1 MQVLIAPEGQPTSDR
16 RLLEPGSLTWRDSIP
31 LMFTD
36 RATHGPGSNT
46 PETVLVGNV
55 TDMRRETIDGVTW
68 IVGTATYDSDEEARE
83 AERLATDGTLASVSL
98 DGAAAESIV
107 EVTGVDEFGDP
118 VDWLERV
125 TSMEIVGVTQVPMP
139 AFAGARLVTDTEFA
153 TLRPPRPTDLN
164 VGLVAAG
171 TWRPPRAWFEMPEP
185 EAPTPL
191 TVLPNGQFYGHAAN
205 GWNQCHVGF
214 QDACV
219 TPPPSPTGYAR
230 FNRRT
235 IICEDGS
242 EIAAGNVTMGIGH
255 ADLRMSAQAASQ
267 HYDHTDSIVGYGRM
281 IDGKIAPWVC
291 GAIRPDLP
299 ADRVEQFARVGLSGD
314 WRDLGNGLAMGA
326 CLADPGE
333 GFSVLRA
340 LVASG
345 VPQALVASGPQPLSR
360 DDMVAQ
366 ALSLLVREVGE
377 LRAELAD
384 VRRPVMLE
392 RAKSIAA
399 SIV

>member
-1 MQVLIAPEGQPTSDR
+1 
-16 RLLEPGSLTWRDSIP
+16 
-31 LMFTD
+31 
-36 RATHGPGSNT
+36 
-46 PETVLVGNV
+46 
-55 TDMRRETIDGVTW
+55 
-68 IVGTATYDSDEEARE
+68 
-83 AERLATDGTLASVSL
+83 
-98 DGAAAESIV
+98 
-107 EVTGVDEFGDP
+107 
-118 VDWLERV
+118 
-125 TSMEIVGVTQVPMP
+125 MP

-185 EAPTPL
+185 DMPTPL
-191 TVLPNGQFYGHAAN
+191 TVLASGQFYGHAAN
-205 GWNQCHVGF
+205 GWDQCHVGF
-214 QDACV
+214 QNACV

-255 ADLRMSAQAASQ
+255 ADLRMSAQAAAQ

-281 IDGKIAPWVC
+281 IDGNIAPWVC
-291 GAIRPDLP
+291 GSIRPDLP

-314 WRDLGNGLAMGA
+314 WRDEGAGLDMVA
-326 CLADPGE
+326 CLAVPVE
-333 GFSVLRA
+333 GFPVLRA
-340 LVASG
+340 RVASG

-384 VRRPVMLE
+384 VRAPILRE

>member
-36 RATHGPGSNT
+36 RATHGPGTNT
-46 PETVLVGNV
+46 PETVLVGNI

-68 IVGTATYDSDEEARE
+68 IVGTATYDTDEEARE

-107 EVTGVDEFGDP
+107 EITGVDEYGDP

-139 AFAGARLVTDTEFA
+139 AFAGARLVTDQEYT
-153 TLRPPRPTDLN
+153 TLRPPRQMDEN
-164 VGLVAAG
+164 IGLVAAG
-171 TWRPPRAWFEMPEP
+171 TWRPPRSWFEMPEP
-185 EAPTPL
+185 DMPTPL

-205 GWNQCHVGF
+205 DWSQCHVGF
-214 QDACV
+214 ADVCI
-219 TPPPSPTGYAR
+219 PPPKSPTGYAR

-235 IICEDGS
+235 IVCEDGS
-242 EIAAGNVTMGIGH
+242 EVEAGNVTMGIGH
-255 ADLRMSAQAASQ
+255 ADIMLAAQPASQ
-267 HYDHTDSIVGYGRM
+267 HYDNTNAIVGYGRM

-314 WRDLGNGLAMGA
+314 WRDEGNGLDMVA
-326 CLADPGE
+326 CLAVPVE
-333 GFSVLRA
+333 GFPVLRA
-340 LVASG
+340 RVASG

-366 ALSLLVREVGE
+366 ALGLLVREVGE

-384 VRRPVMLE
+384 VRAPILRE
-392 RAKSIAA
+392 RAKAIAA
-399 SIV
+399 SI